1 MMDETTY
8 AFKGF
13 IRALGE
19 GFCYNILLPIWY
31 VFIKIGKYINGSEQ
45 YK

>member
-1 MMDETTY
+1 MGNELSY
-8 AFKGF
+8 FFKSF

-19 GFCYNILLPIWY
+19 GFCYNIMLPIWY

>member
-1 MMDETTY
+1 MGNELSY
-8 AFKGF
+8 FFKGI

-19 GFCYNILLPIWY
+19 GMCVNILLPIWY
-31 VFIKIGKYINGSEQ
+31 VFIKISKYINGSEQ